1 MAQKYKEPYYKNIIE
16 FLKFTNTFCI
26 EFNNELKKI
35 DYTNKYNILFEN
47 DFYNLIIKDYGNIE
61 IYIKI
66 RDVYREKIYEYQK
79 ATFYFILNLLTSNI
93 ENNILKK
100 SKKNILYNNKKLKE
114 EDILR
119 LIYFGFFMDEL
130 NYKIYFFDK
139 NKKRKDILIFDG
151 YYKYLQEYIDIFYKN
166 ILKKEINNIYKQIG
180 FPIVHKDL
188 KYVDIIEKYVNKKI
202 ILFTIDREILWKFK
216 WFDNFYPLFKYNI
229 EKNINNFSILSY
241 LYFDNK
247 KDKFIFKKEDIK
259 NKIPISI
266 VYLWIK
272 NDNFNKKLLLNKKII
287 DNINVNIY
295 ENNKYGKLIKIK
307 NINEEILNFNIINK
321 DKLSKKKILKIKSIK
336 NKIFDQVIVKKN
348 IDDLNIKDVDIVTM
362 GKVGSTTIWETLL
375 QLKKNKYKIEH
386 NHNLKYLKSR
396 VDNNKNILF
405 VMGIRNPLD
414 INMSYF
420 FMTCNGYS
428 NTTEKIMKNN
438 YLGFH
443 NNLSIESDFQYNDLN
458 NLKFEEIKDMFFK
471 RNLHFFFNQWFEELF
486 TMINL
491 NKVKF
496 DKKLGI
502 SFYQLPNNNI
512 LMFYILEKLNDNE
525 KILKEFLDV
534 NEIIKE
540 NLAEQKEYK
549 DKYDEFKSKISFS
562 KYYKDRLL
570 NTDIMNHFYTKK
582 EIESFYNKYPTSN

>member
-1 MAQKYKEPYYKNIIE
+1 M
-16 FLKFTNTFCI
+16 
-26 EFNNELKKI
+26 
-35 DYTNKYNILFEN
+35 
-47 DFYNLIIKDYGNIE
+47 
-61 IYIKI
+61 
-66 RDVYREKIYEYQK
+66 V
-79 ATFYFILNLLTSNI
+79 
-93 ENNILKK
+93 
-100 SKKNILYNNKKLKE
+100 
-114 EDILR
+114 
-119 LIYFGFFMDEL
+119 
-130 NYKIYFFDK
+130 
-139 NKKRKDILIFDG
+139 
-151 YYKYLQEYIDIFYKN
+151 
-166 ILKKEINNIYKQIG
+166 
-180 FPIVHKDL
+180 
-188 KYVDIIEKYVNKKI
+188 
-202 ILFTIDREILWKFK
+202 
-216 WFDNFYPLFKYNI
+216 
-229 EKNINNFSILSY
+229 
-241 LYFDNK
+241 
-247 KDKFIFKKEDIK
+247 
-259 NKIPISI
+259 
-266 VYLWIK
+266 
-272 NDNFNKKLLLNKKII
+272 
-287 DNINVNIY
+287 
-295 ENNKYGKLIKIK
+295 
-307 NINEEILNFNIINK
+307 
-321 DKLSKKKILKIKSIK
+321 
-336 NKIFDQVIVKKN
+336 
-348 IDDLNIKDVDIVTM
+348 
-362 GKVGSTTIWETLL
+362 KVGSTTIWETLL

-512 LMFYILEKLNDNE
+512 LMFYTLEKLNDNE

>member
-1 MAQKYKEPYYKNIIE
+1 MAEKYKEPYYKNIIE

-35 DYTNKYNILFEN
+35 DYSNKYNILFEN

-188 KYVDIIEKYVNKKI
+188 KYVDIIEKYLNKKL
-202 ILFTIDREILWKFK
+202 ILFTIDRDILWKFK

-229 EKNINNFSILSY
+229 KEKHNDFSILSY

-247 KDKFIFKKEDIK
+247 KDKFILKKEDIK

-266 VYLWIK
+266 VYIWIK

-512 LMFYILEKLNDNE
+512 LMFYTLEKLNDNE

>member
-1 MAQKYKEPYYKNIIE
+1 MAEKYKEPYYKNIIE

-35 DYTNKYNILFEN
+35 DYSNKYNILFEN
-47 DFYNLIIKDYGNIE
+47 DFYNLIIKDYSNIE

-188 KYVDIIEKYVNKKI
+188 KYVDIIEKYLNKKL
-202 ILFTIDREILWKFK
+202 ILFTIDRDILWKFK

-229 EKNINNFSILSY
+229 KEKHNDFSILSY

-247 KDKFIFKKEDIK
+247 KDKFILKKEDIK

-266 VYLWIK
+266 VYIWIK

-307 NINEEILNFNIINK
+307 NINEEILNFNLINEG
-321 DKLSKKKILKIKSIK
+321 KLSKKKKLKIKSRK
-336 NKIFDQVIVKKN
+336 NKILDQVIVKKN
-348 IDDLNIKDVDIVTM
+348 IDDLNIKEVDIVTM
-362 GKVGSTTIWETLL
+362 VKVGSTTIWETLL

-512 LMFYILEKLNDNE
+512 LMFYTLEKLNDNE

-540 NLAEQKEYK
+540 NLSEQKEYK

>member
-47 DFYNLIIKDYGNIE
+47 DFYNLIIKDYSNIE

>member
-1 MAQKYKEPYYKNIIE
+1 MAEKYKEPYYKNIIE

-35 DYTNKYNILFEN
+35 DYSNKYNILFEN
-47 DFYNLIIKDYGNIE
+47 DFYNLIIKDYSNIE

-188 KYVDIIEKYVNKKI
+188 KYVDIIEKYLNKKL
-202 ILFTIDREILWKFK
+202 ILFTIDRDILWKFK

-229 EKNINNFSILSY
+229 KEKHNDFSILSY

-247 KDKFIFKKEDIK
+247 KDKFILKKEDIK

-266 VYLWIK
+266 VYIWIK

-307 NINEEILNFNIINK
+307 NINEEILNFNLINEG
-321 DKLSKKKILKIKSIK
+321 KLSKKKKLKIKSRK
-336 NKIFDQVIVKKN
+336 NKILDQVIVKKN
-348 IDDLNIKDVDIVTM
+348 IDDLNIKEVDIVTM
-362 GKVGSTTIWETLL
+362 VKVGSTTIWETLL

-512 LMFYILEKLNDNE
+512 LMFYTLEKLNDNE

>member
-1 MAQKYKEPYYKNIIE
+1 MAEKYKEPYYKNIIE

-47 DFYNLIIKDYGNIE
+47 DFYNLIIKDYSNIE

-151 YYKYLQEYIDIFYKN
+151 YYKYLQEYIDVFYKN

-188 KYVDIIEKYVNKKI
+188 KYVDIIEKYLNKKL
-202 ILFTIDREILWKFK
+202 ILFTIDRDILWKFK

-229 EKNINNFSILSY
+229 KEKHNDFSILSY

-247 KDKFIFKKEDIK
+247 KDKFILKKEDIK

-266 VYLWIK
+266 VYIWIK

-336 NKIFDQVIVKKN
+336 NKIFDKVIVKKN

-512 LMFYILEKLNDNE
+512 LMFYTLEKLNDNE

-540 NLAEQKEYK
+540 NLSEQKEYK